1 MLQYSLENT
10 CVGVSFLTRMQTFSP
25 VTLLKTDSN
34 TGVLDDDALYYT
46 LDAQIWAEFS
56 HLKRHCYM
64 LSSL

>member
-46 LDAQIWAEFS
+46 LDAQIWAEF
-56 HLKRHCYM
+56 
-64 LSSL
+64 